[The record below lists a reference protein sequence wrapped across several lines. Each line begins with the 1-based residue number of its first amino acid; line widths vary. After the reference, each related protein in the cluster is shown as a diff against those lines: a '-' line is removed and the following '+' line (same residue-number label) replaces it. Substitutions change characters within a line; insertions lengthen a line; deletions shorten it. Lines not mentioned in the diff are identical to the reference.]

1 MSAAGRDPFLRVVRA
16 FLHSATPREKIA
28 PVPPEPPSARL
39 DAEIEEIVQ
48 ILRRY
53 GVMPVQRVATLVGA
67 DYWHADSRFGRA
79 LERAVTLKRIRRL
92 GVDLCELT
100 EDVPA

>member
-1 MSAAGRDPFLRVVRA
+1 LLCRA
-16 FLHSATPREKIA
+16 PRGKIA
-28 PVPPEPPSARL
+28 PVPLEARSARL

-53 GVMPVQRVATLVGA
+53 GVMPVQRVATLAGA
-67 DYWHADSRFGRA
+67 DYWHADSHFGRA

-92 GVDLCELT
+92 GIDLYELT
-100 EDVPA
+100 EDAPA

>member
-1 MSAAGRDPFLRVVRA
+1 
-16 FLHSATPREKIA
+16 LHCCARSEKIA
-28 PVPPEPPSARL
+28 RVPIDAGSARL

-53 GVMPVQRVATLVGA
+53 GVMPVQRVATLAGA
-67 DYWHADSRFGRA
+67 DYWHADSHFGRA

-92 GVDLCELT
+92 GIDLYELT
-100 EDVPA
+100 EDAPA